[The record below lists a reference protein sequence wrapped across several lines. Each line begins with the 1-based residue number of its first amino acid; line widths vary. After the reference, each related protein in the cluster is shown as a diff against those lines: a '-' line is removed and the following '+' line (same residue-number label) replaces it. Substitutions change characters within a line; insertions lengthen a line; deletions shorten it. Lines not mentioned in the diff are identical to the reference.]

1 MTQHELY
8 TFILCLIVFVAL
20 TALFSALLTI
30 ITRLILKQIR
40 AGMEDAEILKEY
52 QDGLKQKKQ
61 PRAWEFASAV
71 FSGIV
76 CVLLFAV
83 FFFSVTL
90 HLTEGKFTA
99 GISSLKV
106 VKSESMSE
114 KHGDNR
120 YLHDNGIDNHLQ
132 VYDLIVVEALP
143 EESELALYDVVV
155 YEKKGDL
162 IIHRIVGIEE
172 PNERHPD
179 KRYFTLQGDA
189 VKYKDEFPV
198 TYDQMHAV
206 WNGARIP
213 FVGSFVMFMQSPAG
227 WLCILLVLFALIST
241 PLVEKKITREKGIR
255 LQIMRYGARLP
266 AKTFPSRMLVQPM
279 TLSHRRLDLRL
290 QKQPSRFELSIQSTD
305 KLLKSQ
311 DVRREEGRK

>member
-1 MTQHELY
+1 M
-8 TFILCLIVFVAL
+8 
-20 TALFSALLTI
+20 
-30 ITRLILKQIR
+30 
-40 AGMEDAEILKEY
+40 
-52 QDGLKQKKQ
+52 
-61 PRAWEFASAV
+61 
-71 FSGIV
+71 
-76 CVLLFAV
+76 
-83 FFFSVTL
+83 FFFSITL

-120 YLHDNGIDNHLQ
+120 YLLDNVIDNHLQ
-132 VYDLIVVEALP
+132 IYDLIVVDALP
-143 EESELALYDVVV
+143 EENELALYDVVV

-172 PNERHPD
+172 PNEKHPD

-206 WNGARIP
+206 WNGVRIP
-213 FVGSFVMFMQSPAG
+213 FIGSFVMFMQSPAG
-227 WLCILLVLFALIST
+227 WLCILLVLLALVST
-241 PLVEKKITREKGIR
+241 PLVEKKIVREKGIR

-266 AKTFPSRMLVQPM
+266 AKTLPSRMLVQPM
-279 TLSHRRLDLRL
+279 TLFHRRLDLRV
-290 QKQPSRFELSIQSTD
+290 QKQPSRIELSIQSTD
-305 KLLKSQ
+305 RLLKSQ
-311 DVRREEGRK
+311 DGRREEGRK

>member
-1 MTQHELY
+1 MTQHEIY

-20 TALFSALLTI
+20 TSLFTALIAV
-30 ITRLILKQIR
+30 ITRLIIKLIR
-40 AGMEDAEILKEY
+40 SGSEDTEILKEY
-52 QDGLKQKKQ
+52 QNSLHAKKP
-61 PRAWEFASAV
+61 PRAWEIV
-71 FSGIV
+71 GVIFSGLV
-76 CVLLFAV
+76 CMALFVV
-83 FFFSVTL
+83 FLFSLTL
-90 HLTEGKFTA
+90 NLTESKFTS
-99 GISSLKV
+99 GIPSLKV

-120 YLHDNGIDNHLQ
+120 HLHDNGINNQLQ
-132 VYDLIVVEALP
+132 MYDLIITSALP
-143 EESELALYDVVV
+143 AEDKLSLYDVVV

-172 PNERHPD
+172 PNENHPD
-179 KRYFTLQGDA
+179 RRYFTLQGDA

-198 TYDQMHAV
+198 TYDQMRAV
-206 WNGARIP
+206 WNGKRIP
-213 FVGSFVMFMQSPAG
+213 FIGSFIMFMQSPAG
-227 WLCILLVLFALIST
+227 WLCMLLVVFALIAT
-241 PLVEKKITREKGIR
+241 PLVEKKITCEKGIR

-311 DVRREEGRK
+311 DVRREEGRR